1 METFIVLAWVLVE
14 VNVSPL
20 EVDGAGL
27 PPQAV
32 SESVIERLRISAI
45 IFFMFSSSLKYLKNF
60 IFSDY
65 STMAPL
71 AAEVLIR

>member
-1 METFIVLAWVLVE
+1 METFMVLASALAGVD
-14 VNVSPL
+14 VSPP
-20 EVDGAGL
+20 EVTGAGL

-32 SESVIERLRISAI
+32 SESAIEKLRISAV
-45 IFFMFSSSLKYLKNF
+45 IFFMFSSSLKYFKSI

-71 AAEVLIR
+71 AAEVLMR